1 MSSAGILMVLPN
13 LADTTARNTAMSRV
27 SPELPV
33 TGQNL
38 VIANQGCI
46 DVLIHLGPDMGL
58 KPNLGANGL
67 DDPHWQGDQS
77 FVPRGLSAVLV
88 FCGHGDTSRVYSVD
102 GHMGSLWILRKLI
115 DRANGHRL

>member
-1 MSSAGILMVLPN
+1 MEEGLDEFGWDPDGV
-13 LADTTARNTAMSRV
+13 T
-27 SPELPV
+27 ELGGHDCTEHGNV
-33 TGQNL
+33 TGF
-38 VIANQGCI
+38 ARASRHRAEPGHR
-46 DVLIHLGPDMGL
+46 VLIHLGPNMCL

-67 DDPHWQGDQS
+67 DDPHCQGDQS